1 MKHCELCKGLARTY
15 CESDKASL
23 CWNCDVKVHGANF
36 LVARHTRSVLCH
48 ICQSPTPW
56 KASGA
61 ELGVTV
67 SVCESCVV
75 GARNSS
81 EGEGEDEDESQ
92 GGNDIE
98 FDSDDDDLISE
109 DDDADSDDDDAD
121 EDELDG
127 DDEDGDN
134 QVVPW
139 SASSTMTPPPAA
151 SSSSSG
157 ESVSTFGNGGREFS
171 EGSSL
176 KRMREI
182 SSHPTSQ
189 DNLDRPFPKRIYY
202 SALTAPADWSSADG
216 KESSAD
222 SKPSKEL
229 GTETERLGQVGP
241 VPRNASGLESLKRF
255 RRQGSG
261 AIDLNSAEP

>member
-48 ICQSPTPW
+48 LCQSPTPW

-75 GARNSS
+75 VARNST
-81 EGEGEDEDESQ
+81 EGEGEEDESQ
-92 GGNDIE
+92 GGNDVE
-98 FDSDDDDLISE
+98 FDSDDDLISE
-109 DDDADSDDDDAD
+109 DDDEYSDE
-121 EDELDG
+121 EDVAEEQEELDA

-157 ESVSTFGNGGREFS
+157 ESVSTFCNGGEEFS
-171 EGSSL
+171 EGFSL
-176 KRMREI
+176 KRNREV
-182 SSHPTSQ
+182 SSHPTQ
-189 DNLDRPFPKRIYY
+189 DNLDHPFPKRRYF
-202 SALTAPADWSSADG
+202 SALTAPADVSGANG
-216 KESSAD
+216 KDSSAD

-229 GTETERLGQVGP
+229 KTDAER
-241 VPRNASGLESLKRF
+241 SGLEIRI
-255 RRQGSG
+255 
-261 AIDLNSAEP
+261 A